1 MSSVVDWG
9 DFAWN
14 WTQFCPTGL
23 KPFANETND
32 LLPCFQEI
40 LLQLPVYTLFA
51 AISAYNFGNQSRHVV
66 RNGLQLR
73 MLSIRT
79 FLAMVLALL
88 PVAKVFA
95 FHQQGVELFAADLLV
110 VSAECIMWV
119 VHSGE
124 CAVFLSPGFTSR
136 FNILGAYAGFPFRGC
151 DCISD
156 FLFIKYKYVISPY
169 QFNA

>member
-1 MSSVVDWG
+1 MSSIDWG

-23 KPFANETND
+23 RPFANETND
-32 LLPCFQEI
+32 LLPCFQKI
-40 LLQLPVYTLFA
+40 LLQLPIYTIFA
-51 AISAYNFGNQSRHVV
+51 AISAYNFGNQSRPVI

-73 MLSIRT
+73 MLWLRA
-79 FLAMVLALL
+79 FLAIVLALL

-95 FHQQGVELFAADLLV
+95 FHHQGVELFAVDLLV

-124 CAVFLSPGFTSR
+124 CAVSISPGFTYLDS
-136 FNILGAYAGFPFRGC
+136 IP
-151 DCISD
+151 
-156 FLFIKYKYVISPY
+156 
-169 QFNA
+169 

>member
-1 MSSVVDWG
+1 MVDWG

-95 FHQQGVELFAADLLV
+95 FHHQGVELFAADLLV

-124 CAVFLSPGFTSR
+124 CAVFLSPGVYISIQYLR
-136 FNILGAYAGFPFRGC
+136 CICGHVLGFPFMNW
-151 DCISD
+151 DYISD
-156 FLFIKYKYVISPY
+156 FHFIKYKYVCMLNT
-169 QFNA
+169 F

>member
-1 MSSVVDWG
+1 MSSIDWG

-23 KPFANETND
+23 RPFANETND
-32 LLPCFQEI
+32 LLPCFQKI
-40 LLQLPVYTLFA
+40 LLQLPIYTIFA
-51 AISAYNFGNQSRHVV
+51 AISAYNFGNQSRPVI

-73 MLSIRT
+73 MLWLRA
-79 FLAMVLALL
+79 FLAIVLALL

-95 FHQQGVELFAADLLV
+95 FHQQGVELFAVDLLV

-124 CAVFLSPGFTSR
+124 CAVSISPGFTYVRGFITLST
-136 FNILGAYAGFPFRGC
+136 YARMPGHVPGFPFS
-151 DCISD
+151 DCS
-156 FLFIKYKYVISPY
+156 FIII
-169 QFNA
+169 